1 MTRRTSKLRTLG
13 KGAWRLALG
22 GALWA
27 LGRLLTGNLGKV
39 DEDVKVV
46 QS

>member
-1 MTRRTSKLRTLG
+1 
-13 KGAWRLALG
+13 LALG